1 MGTEIG
7 NPKECFGTFP
17 VSPAECYA
25 CGDEEKCFRM
35 SMMKTQTQILGW
47 IQAIDS
53 TNRLLFSINDSIDE
67 IKPLMESIHER
78 LTKQG

>member
-1 MGTEIG
+1 MSA
-7 NPKECFGTFP
+7 NLKECFGAFP
-17 VSPAECYA
+17 VSPTECYA
-25 CGDEEKCFRM
+25 CPDEEKCFRI

-67 IKPLMESIHER
+67 IKPLIESVHEN
-78 LTKQG
+78 LKKQG

>member
-1 MGTEIG
+1 MSA
-7 NPKECFGTFP
+7 NLKECFGASP
-17 VSPAECYA
+17 VSVTECYTCA
-25 CGDEEKCFRM
+25 DEEKCFRV

-67 IKPLMESIHER
+67 IKPLIESMHEN
-78 LTKQG
+78 LKNQG